1 MSALPII
8 PKQNSSESV
17 PERGDFRPARRSWIR
32 IGLRATHLSRLAT
45 APGEKPPGAGWRIAM
60 SPRAGIDPLQTTEVT
75 KRVVF
80 VGYTPPHQGPR
91 QRRALEGSRAGR
103 PPGRRRTRGGTVQ
116 STAGPWARAH
126 PVGADMPA
134 AVARALARSRGF
146 SNKKKQQFTKYAN
159 PRKKSLR
166 GGPVFNSFPASHFWA
181 LSCMHGVSDSNRG
194 RRVCVEREADTP
206 RRGRPG
212 GCGARGALGRGRSA
226 AQGGRPG
233 SPGRGAGPAAPRH
246 GRGGRPVGGA
256 AMGAWAGGR
265 GRRVGEGVTAGRWR
279 AARGRQF
286 AAGHGGGTG
295 GRGQACRGLGG
306 GWGHPGEGGTRR
318 VRARRFASSQRAV
331 GGGHT
336 GGGALGAGHAH
347 GGGCWEG
354 GPRGRRR
361 GPGDGRHVSDSPV
374 QGARWAHP
382 VPLSEIYILAH
393 TYSPVDTPPIV
404 RPTRVPEIYLDP
416 SRSAHALSGQPRGG
430 GAAPAP
436 ARPAMPRGG
445 PFGGGYT
452 DGGA

>member
-1 MSALPII
+1 
-8 PKQNSSESV
+8 
-17 PERGDFRPARRSWIR
+17 
-32 IGLRATHLSRLAT
+32 
-45 APGEKPPGAGWRIAM
+45 
-60 SPRAGIDPLQTTEVT
+60 
-75 KRVVF
+75 
-80 VGYTPPHQGPR
+80 
-91 QRRALEGSRAGR
+91 
-103 PPGRRRTRGGTVQ
+103 
-116 STAGPWARAH
+116 
-126 PVGADMPA
+126 
-134 AVARALARSRGF
+134 
-146 SNKKKQQFTKYAN
+146 
-159 PRKKSLR
+159 
-166 GGPVFNSFPASHFWA
+166 
-181 LSCMHGVSDSNRG
+181 MHGVSDSNRG

-347 GGGCWEG
+347 GGSAV
-354 GPRGRRR
+354 GPP
-361 GPGDGRHVSDSPV
+361 GPP
-374 QGARWAHP
+374 
-382 VPLSEIYILAH
+382 SEIYILAH

-445 PFGGGYT
+445 PFGGGHFWALSCMHGVSNSKHGRRVCVEARVT
-452 DGGA
+452 SSRHTRAVSFRTGFPGVCVGPARRSLPPVEGGPSAPVSRREHRSSPPISEARLAKRTGGGSHIRRPGFSQAHRWDLERRGPRRAAGGDGTPPRRGEVRPPGSAPNQPEYFPYLIERLSGAGVRAPLGPPPAPGVLTRRAPRRRRPSPGAGGRPRWPKPGDREVPGADGVCGRMAAGHA